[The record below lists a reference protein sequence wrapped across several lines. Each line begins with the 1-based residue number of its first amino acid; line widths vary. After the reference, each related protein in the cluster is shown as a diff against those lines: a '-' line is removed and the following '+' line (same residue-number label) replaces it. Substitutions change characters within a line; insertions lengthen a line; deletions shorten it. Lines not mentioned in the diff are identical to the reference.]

1 MQICCGCWM
10 DEVQDWGEEAQ
21 LAHKKIWIC
30 CSLLTA
36 KYCWSSNT
44 TSRLLPL
51 LLQAGSFWLSWWL
64 PLLPML
70 LLLLLLLAY
79 LLPGTENL
87 PLVFV
92 FCLTSNY
99 RWVYRWNIHILPP
112 GACLCLPLIGL
123 LLLLAC
129 LLVWLLAWCLRLR
142 ICLLCESKITAETW
156 DCLPQSQMSGISA
169 VSQSC
174 AVYIEWESSVCN
186 RYFPFIAH
194 EQWSRIGWFGRTWR
208 QNIET
213 TKRLLLLQTLWALQ
227 KVCSVPKPTG

>member
-1 MQICCGCWM
+1 MQICCGWWM
-10 DEVQDWGEEAQ
+10 DDVQDWGEEAQ
-21 LAHKKIWIC
+21 LAHKRIWIC

-44 TSRLLPL
+44 ASRLLPL
-51 LLQAGSFWLSWWL
+51 LLQAGSFCLSWWL

-156 DCLPQSQMSGISA
+156 DSLPQSQMSGISA